1 MLKIKSMIS
10 NLKSSL
16 SIASVLS
23 FFFLLSSSVLEAQKS
38 ELSLDFHKN
47 RRVEL
52 RQKLPSNSVAVFFS
66 SPIRNRAN
74 DVDFIYHQD
83 PNFFYLTGWN
93 EPHAVLFVFNVPQ
106 EDEEG
111 VYYEKLYVRERDPR
125 NEMWNGKQLGVE
137 GAEKMGFDRVKSKS
151 EFVKTELKL
160 DRFDTVLMF
169 DFENDVRDD
178 KNDSSDLFDLQQ
190 YFKTSIN
197 YPDNFDADRYRL
209 YLRIQNAEAEEVPQ
223 IKRMISYY
231 ADQDKTLME
240 DPLIVDFLNSEES
253 TSLNDLKTRTAFLTR
268 DFNFD
273 IDQLSFLMASLR
285 EKKLEEEIILIKKA
299 VQISAQ
305 GQIEVMKAIHP
316 EMTER
321 EVQGIHQLV
330 YKKYGAAHEGYP
342 SIVGAG
348 DNACVLHYITND
360 KTDLKNQLILM
371 DLGAEYNGYTADVT
385 RTIPVS
391 GVFSPEQKAL
401 YQIVYDAQNAG
412 IQAAQN
418 GASFR
423 DITVATNEV
432 VSKGLMELGLIKD
445 PAEFRRYLPHGI
457 AHHIGLD
464 VHDPGLYELL
474 ESNMVITVEP
484 GIYVPE
490 GSPCDPKW
498 WNIGIR
504 IEDDI
509 LITEKGPIN
518 LSAAAPRDWKEIEK
532 LMKQKSPLDDF
543 TLPELTID

>member
-1 MLKIKSMIS
+1 MIS

-16 SIASVLS
+16 SVASVLS
-23 FFFLLSSSVLEAQKS
+23 FFFLLSSSVLKAQKS

-484 GIYVPE
+484 GIYVPD

>member
-1 MLKIKSMIS
+1 MIS

-16 SIASVLS
+16 SVASVLS
-23 FFFLLSSSVLEAQKS
+23 FFFLLSSSVLKAQKS

-137 GAEKMGFDRVKSKS
+137 GAEKMGFDRVKSKN

-432 VSKGLMELGLIKD
+432 VSKGLMELGLIND